1 MKTTLEE
8 LSQINIDN
16 KIAFSQIQEICIK
29 QMQLADLTG
38 NFARIAVIKEINAIA
53 EREIKR

>member
-38 NFARIAVIKEINAIA
+38 NPLRINVLKEINAIA
-53 EREIKR
+53 EREIRR